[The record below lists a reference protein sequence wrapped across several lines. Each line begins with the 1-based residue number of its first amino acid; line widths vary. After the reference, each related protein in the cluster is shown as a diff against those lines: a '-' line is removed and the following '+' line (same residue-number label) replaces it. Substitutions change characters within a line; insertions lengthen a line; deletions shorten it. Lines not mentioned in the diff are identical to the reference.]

1 MKAYFLL
8 LRLNLQNALAA
19 FKGGVRKANG
29 KLDISRLVMY
39 PLVALG
45 MLCMLGMIVVFEYTL
60 FGAFQMMGQPEMLSA
75 LVLLLSMVSTL
86 FFSVFHMLSALYF
99 NRDTA
104 SMAYLPLKSRT
115 VLAAKWTEVYLG
127 EMLLSLALAT
137 PALVLYGIH
146 AAPDWTYYLRMV
158 AVLLTVNCIPLSIS
172 LLLSS
177 ILGHFT
183 SLTKHKEA
191 WVVLGTVLLMVIVLG
206 LEWSIMPRIPED
218 ADAAFF
224 MQMLLGR
231 QALLDTLVS
240 AFPPVLWAVKG
251 MNGDWLLWALYLL
264 VAIGSAVL
272 AVALVGGGYL
282 TTTLRQ
288 SEGSRKAKRM
298 RLTEK
303 AFRSH
308 GAFMAIYIREW
319 REIIHVPSYVLNG
332 VLGVLMLPIIL
343 FGASMGMASEGME
356 MMEALEAMQQE
367 LSKTDLMLILCALLM
382 FISWLNPLVSTAV
395 SREGERLPIA
405 KFIPVSPKTQLLAK
419 LAVNLTINFVAILLM
434 SVAILIFLGWGY
446 LLPVLGAF
454 VIANLFSFATGC
466 VAMTVDACRPML
478 QWKSEQQVMKQ
489 NMNEMIAMALSM
501 LLAALPIAVVVWMMT
516 IDVNAPMLRV
526 MVGSMTVVVEAA
538 LAGLL
543 LCKYGTKRYAEL
555 EP

>member
-19 FKGGVRKANG
+19 FKGGMRKADG

-45 MLCMLGMIVVFEYTL
+45 ILSLLGVIIFFEYTL
-60 FGAFQMMGQPEMLSA
+60 FGAFQMMGQPETLSA
-75 LVLLLSMVSTL
+75 LVLLVTMVSTL
-86 FFSVFHMLSALYF
+86 LFSLFHMLSALYF

-115 VLAAKWTEVYLG
+115 MLAAKWTEVYLG
-127 EMLLSLALAT
+127 EMLLSLAMAT

-146 AAPDWTYYLRMV
+146 VAPDWTYYLRMV
-158 AVLLTVNCIPLSIS
+158 MVLLTVNCIPLSIS

-191 WVVLGTVLLMVIVLG
+191 WVVLGTVLMLVIVLG

-218 ADAAFF
+218 ADVAFF
-224 MQMLLGR
+224 MQILLGR

-264 VAIGSAVL
+264 VAIGSAML
-272 AVALVGGGYL
+272 SVALVGGGYL

-288 SEGSRKAKRM
+288 SEGSRKAKRV

-303 AFRSH
+303 AFRSQS
-308 GAFMAIYIREW
+308 AFMAIYIREW
-319 REIIHVPSYVLNG
+319 REILHVPSYVLNG
-332 VLGVLMLPIIL
+332 VLGVLLLPIIL
-343 FGASMGMASEGME
+343 FGASMGMASEGIE
-356 MMEALEAMQQE
+356 MMKLLETMQQE
-367 LSKTDLMLILCALLM
+367 VSKTDVMLIICAVLM
-382 FISWLNPLVSTAV
+382 FVSWMNPLVSTAV

-419 LAVNLTINFVAILLM
+419 LSVNLTINFVAILLM

-446 LLPVLGAF
+446 LLPVLGAL

-466 VAMTVDACRPML
+466 VAITVDACRPML

-489 NMNEMIAMALSM
+489 NMNQMIAMALSM
-501 LLAALPIAVVVWMMT
+501 LLAALPIAAVVWMIMV
-516 IDVNAPMLRV
+516 DGNAPILRV
-526 MVGSMTVVVEAA
+526 AVGSMTMVVEAV